1 MVAEVP
7 RSIVG
12 QLIAEAAT
20 WFRWNFFFHAEPG
33 SLGPALWG
41 VFVLST
47 LRLWSSELVAVR
59 LVPTHLPCVVT
70 HSFSD
75 LRPCLQSAL
84 V

>member
-7 RSIVG
+7 LSIVG
-12 QLIAEAAT
+12 QLVTEELPGFGEI
-20 WFRWNFFFHAEPG
+20 FFHAEPG

-41 VFVLST
+41 VFVLSPF
-47 LRLWSSELVAVR
+47 RLWSSEQVAVR

-84 V
+84 L